1 MSGTTPQHE
10 PYTGPDESAR
20 RLAGPVLIIGAD
32 GMLGRAWGRLL
43 SGLGIDYTRPTLDE
57 LELTNPDTIRR
68 VIDGNWPIVVNCA
81 AWTDVDG
88 AEENEEEARKV
99 NAIGVG
105 DLAAQCARVSATLV
119 HHSTDYVFNG
129 RASEP
134 YTVDQSRS
142 PLGAY
147 GRTKAEGEAALEQSG
162 CRYLLIR
169 TSWLYAP
176 WGQNF
181 VKTMARLMAEK
192 PSLRVVNDQ
201 RGRPTSAEHLARV
214 GLSLL
219 GLDQT
224 GTFHATDG
232 GQCTWFDF
240 AAEIARL
247 TNSTCRVEPC
257 TSEEFPRPA
266 PRPAYSVLDL
276 SRTEALLGSMP
287 HWKSN
292 LADVVA
298 RLET

>member
-1 MSGTTPQHE
+1 MSHQSPQHE
-10 PYTGPDESAR
+10 TYTGPGDEIR
-20 RLAGPVLIIGAD
+20 HLAGPILIVGAD

-43 SGLGIDYTRPTLDE
+43 SGLGIDYTSPTLDE
-57 LELTNPDTIRR
+57 LDLTNPDSIAR
-68 VIDGNWPIVVNCA
+68 VIDGHWPIIVNCA

-88 AEENEEEARKV
+88 AEQHEQEARKV

-105 DLAAQCARVSATLV
+105 ELAARCARVGATLV

-162 CRYLLIR
+162 CRYVQIR

-192 PSLRVVNDQ
+192 PSLRVVDDQ
-201 RGRPTSAEHLARV
+201 RGRPTSAEHLANV

-219 GLDQT
+219 GHDQT

-240 AAEIARL
+240 ATEIARL
-247 TNSTCRVEPC
+247 TGSTCRVEPC
-257 TSEEFPRPA
+257 TSDEFPRPA

-276 SRTEALLGSMP
+276 SRTEAILGPMP

-292 LADVVA
+292 LAGVIA
-298 RLET
+298 RLDT